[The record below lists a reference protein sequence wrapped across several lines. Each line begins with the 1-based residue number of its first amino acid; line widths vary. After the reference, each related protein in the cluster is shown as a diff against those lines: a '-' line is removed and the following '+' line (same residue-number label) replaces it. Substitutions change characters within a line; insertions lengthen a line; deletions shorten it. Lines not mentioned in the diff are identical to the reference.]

1 MPEVVLDA
9 LVHYTPTYSSWLNQV
24 EIWFSKIQ
32 RDVIS
37 RGVFTSVKDLA
48 RKLLQVRSRRFPQ
61 AHRPVERHKE
71 NRLSGAVFRY
81 YVFRNI
87 PSVGGELVLCLR
99 FIEKS
104 DLRCCFQLIRRLD
117 CAYSNTLL
125 SLAVARARRHLLANA

>member
-1 MPEVVLDA
+1 MMFWMV
-9 LVHYTPTYSSWLNQV
+9 
-24 EIWFSKIQ
+24 
-32 RDVIS
+32 
-37 RGVFTSVKDLA
+37 GLA
-48 RKLLQVRSRRFPQ
+48 TQVRSRRLPQ